1 MEWINIVQKA
11 LNYMEDHLLDDIHS
25 EQIAEAMYISNA
37 YFQKTFK
44 IVTRLSVSDYLRNR
58 RLSLAGEELLLKNS
72 KVMDTALKYGYESS
86 ESFTKAFTRFHGI
99 TPSVAQKTAGKL
111 RYFSPLNI

>member
-37 YFQKTFK
+37 YFQKH
-44 IVTRLSVSDYLRNR
+44 
-58 RLSLAGEELLLKNS
+58 LK
-72 KVMDTALKYGYESS
+72 
-86 ESFTKAFTRFHGI
+86 
-99 TPSVAQKTAGKL
+99 
-111 RYFSPLNI
+111 